1 MWAIIVSILNSLA
14 NVGASC
20 AHIHEINGRMGGGA
34 LRDGRE
40 YVGNHHFG
48 LSFFGEFRG
57 KLYLHPHNIWQEGVG
72 ALRDRREYSGNHY
85 FGLKFFGDRR

>member
-20 AHIHEINGRMGGGA
+20 AHIHEINGRMGGCA
-34 LRDGRE
+34 LRGRRE
-40 YVGNHHFG
+40 YLSNHHSV
-48 LSFFGEFRG
+48 LNFFGEFRG
-57 KLYLHPHNIWQEGVG
+57 KLYLHPHSIWQEGVG